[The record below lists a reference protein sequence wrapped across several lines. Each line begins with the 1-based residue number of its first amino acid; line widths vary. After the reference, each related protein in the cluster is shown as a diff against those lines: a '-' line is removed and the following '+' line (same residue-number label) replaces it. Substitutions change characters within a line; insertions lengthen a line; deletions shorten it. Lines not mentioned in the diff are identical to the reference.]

1 MKLAKNGRG
10 LRIAGFVLL
19 ILALL
24 FLGSFFTVL
33 FINVEIRLKA
43 VYLTV
48 LIISSKVAFWLGIFF
63 IGRDYYYRNKER
75 IKEWFSRLLD

>member
-10 LRIAGFVLL
+10 FRIAGFISL

-24 FLGSFFTVL
+24 FLLLFFTVL
-33 FINVEIRLKA
+33 FINIEIRLKG

-48 LIISSKVAFWLGIFF
+48 LLISSKVAFWLGIFF
-63 IGRDYYYRNKER
+63 IGRDYYSRNKEK
-75 IKEWFSRLLD
+75 IKAWFRRLVE